1 VSGPPAPRAPCA
13 AREDGFRRP
22 RRRLSWRRWAIL
34 GAALI
39 LLLLVVL
46 PPAGCG
52 ETAATLEQPVVEGG
66 VIRGRESS
74 GVWSY
79 LGVPYAAPPV
89 GDLRWKPPQAVIPW
103 KQVRVCDEYGP
114 SCPQR
119 TGLMQIGLLSV
130 GHTSED
136 CLYLNVWTPAESP
149 KDRLPVM
156 VWIHGGSF
164 TGGSASM
171 PLYSGETLARRG
183 GVVVVGINYRL
194 GPFGFLAHPALSA
207 ESPRG
212 ISGNYGLLDQM
223 AALTWVKENI
233 GVFGGDATRVTVF
246 GESAGA
252 ISVLHLMASPLAQ
265 GLFQRAIAQS
275 GVLWEGGLGSITG
288 TTLGD
293 AERAGREFVER
304 LGLSGASV
312 MEGMRALT
320 SDQLLAGTGA
330 AQNPLSLG
338 LSFGPVVDGHVLP
351 DTATRVLAATKQ
363 MDVPLLIGS
372 NADEG
377 ELFLSAVGQLT
388 PDQYR
393 EYVRDLLVESASAV
407 LALYPADTKEEV
419 SKALS
424 RMVTEMGFAATA
436 RFAAI
441 CMNYP
446 GIKSPAYL
454 YQFTRVPTEAIR
466 LPGVPQG
473 AFHGLEIPYVFG
485 KADTF
490 GVQNPVDHSLSEEMI
505 GMWTRFAATGN
516 PNKPGSD
523 FWPTYDRSA
532 DRYLELGDT
541 IVVKSGLYK
550 QACDL
555 ADVIRVAK

>member
-1 VSGPPAPRAPCA
+1 MSAFSELESVTA
-13 AREDGFRRP
+13 AGKFRPHLSCRRP
-22 RRRLSWRRWAIL
+22 HRRGWAWL
-34 GAALI
+34 T
-39 LLLLVVL
+39 VVL
-46 PPAGCG
+46 VLAFLVALPAGCG
-52 ETAATLEQPVVEGG
+52 QTAATLEQPVVEGG
-66 VIRGRESS
+66 TIRGSESS

-79 LGVPYAAPPV
+79 LGIPYAAPPV
-89 GDLRWKPPQAVIPW
+89 GDLRWKPPQPVIPW

-119 TGLMQIGLLSV
+119 TGLTQIGLLSV

-149 KDRLPVM
+149 KDKLPVM

-183 GVVVVGINYRL
+183 GVVVVSINYRL

-212 ISGNYGLLDQM
+212 ISGNYGLLDQI
-223 AALTWVKENI
+223 AALTWVQQN
-233 GVFGGDATRVTVF
+233 VAAFGGDATRVTVF

-252 ISVLHLMASPLAQ
+252 ISVLHLMSSPLAK

-288 TTLGD
+288 QTLQD
-293 AERAGREFVER
+293 AERAGREFVES
-304 LGLSGASV
+304 LGVSGPSV
-312 MEGMRALT
+312 AEGMRDLT
-320 SDQLLAGTGA
+320 PDQLLAGTGT
-330 AQNPLSLG
+330 AQDMLFLG
-338 LSFGPVVDGHVLP
+338 LEFAPVVDGYVLP
-351 DTATRVLAATKQ
+351 DTATRVFAATKQ
-363 MDVPLLIGS
+363 LDVPLLIGS

-377 ELFLSAVGQLT
+377 ELFLSGAGQMG

-393 EYVRDLLVESASAV
+393 EYVRGLLGEHASAV
-407 LALYPADTKEEV
+407 LALYPADTKEQV

-466 LPGVPQG
+466 LPGVPEG

-490 GVQNPVDHSLSEEMI
+490 GVQNPVDHSLSEEMM
-505 GMWTRFAATGN
+505 GMWARFAATGN

-523 FWPTYDRSA
+523 LWPTYDRSA

-541 IVVKSGLYK
+541 IVVKAELYK
-550 QACDL
+550 KACDL
-555 ADVIRVAK
+555 ADSIRVAK